1 MYHIFQNKKNTIRFL
16 KERKMSM
23 YIKPYSRYQNR
34 PVYRWETSETEI
46 HVPLDV
52 IVDGDSY
59 VIEMIVPGLEPD
71 DVEIEIIEKTIIIQG
86 EFKAA
91 DDSIRFLRR
100 ELPSGKFRR
109 VIRLPKLLD
118 MEKSDA
124 KLEKGILAL
133 RVPVAEEALPKT
145 IKIKAK

>member
-1 MYHIFQNKKNTIRFL
+1 
-16 KERKMSM
+16 MSM
-23 YIKPYSRYQNR
+23 YIKPYTRYQNP
-34 PVYRWETSETEI
+34 PVYRWSSIENEI

-52 IVDGDSY
+52 IVEDDTY

-71 DVEIEIIEKTIIIQG
+71 DVEIEIVEKTIIIQG

-91 DDSIRFLRR
+91 EEDVKFLRKER
-100 ELPSGKFRR
+100 PAGKFRR

-118 MEKSDA
+118 MEKSEAD
-124 KLEKGILAL
+124 LQKGILSL

>member
-1 MYHIFQNKKNTIRFL
+1 
-16 KERKMSM
+16 MSM
-23 YIKPYSRYQNR
+23 YIKPYTRYNSR
-34 PVYRWETSETEI
+34 PVYRWRSLESDI
-46 HVPLDV
+46 HVPIDV
-52 IVDGDSY
+52 IEEDGSY

-71 DVEIEIIEKTIIIQG
+71 ELEIEIVEKTIDIQG

-91 DDSIRFLRR
+91 EEDVNYLRR
-100 ELPSGKFRR
+100 ERPTGKFRR

-118 MEKSDA
+118 MEKSEADL
-124 KLEKGILAL
+124 KKGVLSL

>member
-1 MYHIFQNKKNTIRFL
+1 
-16 KERKMSM
+16 MSM
-23 YIKPYSRYQNR
+23 YIKPYSRYQSR
-34 PVYRWETSETEI
+34 PVHRHAGHQWQSAESEI

-52 IVDGDSY
+52 SIDDNSY
-59 VIEMIVPGLEPD
+59 VIDMIVPGLEPD
-71 DVEIEIIEKTIIIQG
+71 DVEIEIVEKTIIIQG

-91 DDSIRFLRR
+91 DEDIKFLRK

-118 MEKSDA
+118 MEKSEA
-124 KLEKGILAL
+124 NLEKGILSF
-133 RVPVAEEALPKT
+133 RVPVAEEALPRT